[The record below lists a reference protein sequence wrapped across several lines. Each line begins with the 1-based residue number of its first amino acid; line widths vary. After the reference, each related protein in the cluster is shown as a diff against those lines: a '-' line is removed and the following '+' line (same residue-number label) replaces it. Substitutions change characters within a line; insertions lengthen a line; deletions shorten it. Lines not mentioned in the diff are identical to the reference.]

1 MRKTLN
7 LYTEDT
13 KTMQAKS
20 TVKKVHSL
28 IDKVYHPTNLK
39 LAWKKIKSN
48 RGSGGIDKTS
58 IKDFT
63 NVAAEELQKLHQQL
77 KEATY
82 EPMPVRRIYIPKRG
96 KPDKKR
102 PLGIPAIRDRVCQ
115 QALKNRLEPIFEP
128 EFNDCSFGYRPGRS
142 PHQAMR
148 KIYRELLRGYE
159 WIVDADLKDF
169 FGSVQ
174 HERLIDMIAE
184 KVSDGRILKLIR
196 KMLKAGYMEQ
206 GIRHLIPEG
215 TPPGFSDKP
224 TTEQHIFNRFDHK
237 MESRGY
243 KLTRFADDWV
253 VLCRT
258 RGQAIKALEE
268 AKEILKSL
276 GLAIHPEKT
285 EITHINKGFEF
296 LGYKLKRGKGL
307 KLAKNKIRKKMNS
320 SNIYAFP
327 KEESIKRFKATI
339 KGRTKRRIPLTT
351 KEIIDW
357 INPVIR
363 GWGIYYRK
371 AHVRK
376 LFNKLQRWIV
386 RRIWSHRYKRWRNY
400 GWKYYNESRLYGE
413 FKLVSLLTLIPDLR
427 LKTVSK

>member
-1 MRKTLN
+1 MSVIAFEESAAISFPFLSFPRKR
-7 LYTEDT
+7 E
-13 KTMQAKS
+13 
-20 TVKKVHSL
+20 
-28 IDKVYHPTNLK
+28 
-39 LAWKKIKSN
+39 
-48 RGSGGIDKTS
+48 S
-58 IKDFT
+58 I
-63 NVAAEELQKLHQQL
+63 
-77 KEATY
+77 
-82 EPMPVRRIYIPKRG
+82 
-96 KPDKKR
+96 
-102 PLGIPAIRDRVCQ
+102 
-115 QALKNRLEPIFEP
+115 
-128 EFNDCSFGYRPGRS
+128 
-142 PHQAMR
+142 
-148 KIYRELLRGYE
+148 
-159 WIVDADLKDF
+159 
-169 FGSVQ
+169 
-174 HERLIDMIAE
+174 
-184 KVSDGRILKLIR
+184 
-196 KMLKAGYMEQ
+196 
-206 GIRHLIPEG
+206 EG
-215 TPPGFSDKP
+215 TPQGSVISPLLSNIYLN
-224 TTEQHIFNRFDHK
+224 QFDHE

-258 RGQAIKALEE
+258 RGEAIKALEE
-268 AKEILKSL
+268 AREVLKSL

-285 EITHINKGFEF
+285 RITHINKGFEF

-307 KLAKNKIRKKMNS
+307 KLARNKIKKKMNS

-339 KGRTKRRIPLTT
+339 KERTKRRIPLTT

-400 GWKYYNESRLYGE
+400 GWKYYNERRLYGE

-427 LKTVSK
+427 LKTVSI